1 MLLLRDCGQ
10 ASKFRLALLVLAAFS
25 TLLLS
30 RQALASN
37 ITVASPVS
45 GTSVASPIWVRA
57 HNIGCNG
64 LPPTAFGFSVDNS
77 STLTMGITAYDIDV
91 LKLAITAG
99 SHTVHFKSWTSSGI
113 CPVVNSTF
121 TVSGGTAPG
130 GAPTGSIPSYAVA
143 SGDLDGAAGWE
154 YEHDSGTPG
163 ESRGST
169 VYPATTPSYDDA
181 RKFYMTYSDRGGE
194 RFHLSFGINPTAT
207 HFVYDTYIYL
217 VDPYQVQ
224 NIEMDLNQVM
234 ANGET
239 VIYGT
244 QCSSASNTWEYVT
257 IKNGDDHWNP
267 SNIHCDPRA
276 WTANTWH
283 HVQIAF
289 HRDSHGVVTHDW
301 VTLDGAQSTF
311 SNATGGAAQK
321 LGWAL
326 GDLLVNFQLD
336 GENAGSGSITSYIH
350 KMTIYNWQ

>member
-1 MLLLRDCGQ
+1 MSWVLRDRGQ
-10 ASKFRLALLVLAAFS
+10 ALRLCLALILLASS
-25 TLLLS
+25 TLLPPAA
-30 RQALASN
+30 RAAN

-64 LPPTAFGFSVDNS
+64 LSPTAFGFSIDDS
-77 STLTMGITAYDIDV
+77 STLTPGITAYDIDV
-91 LKLAITAG
+91 INLAIGAG
-99 SHTVHFKSWTSSGI
+99 SHTVYFKSWTSSGI
-113 CPVVNSTF
+113 CPVVATTF
-121 TVSGGTAPG
+121 TVSGGTPPG
-130 GAPTGSIPSYAVA
+130 SPPTGTIPFYAVA

-169 VYPATTPSYDDA
+169 VYPATTPAYDDA
-181 RKFYMTYSDRGGE
+181 RKFYLTYSGHGGE

-207 HFVYDTYIYL
+207 HFAYDTYIYL
-217 VDPYQVQ
+217 VDPSQVE

-244 QCSSASNTWEYVT
+244 QCSSVSNTWEYVT
-257 IKNGDDHWNP
+257 VKGRDDYWNS
-267 SNIHCDPRA
+267 SNIYCDPRA

-289 HRDSHGVVTHDW
+289 HRDSNGVVTHDW
-301 VTLDGAQSTF
+301 VTVDGAQSTF
-311 SNATGGAAQK
+311 SNATGASAQK

-350 KMTIYNWQ
+350 KMTIYSWQ